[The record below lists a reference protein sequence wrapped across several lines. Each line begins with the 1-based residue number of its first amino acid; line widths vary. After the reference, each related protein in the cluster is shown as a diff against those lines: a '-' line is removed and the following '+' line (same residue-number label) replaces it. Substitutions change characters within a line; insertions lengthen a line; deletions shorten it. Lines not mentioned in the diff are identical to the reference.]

1 MQNIQM
7 LVAGIVTVLSHG
19 VMAVGSAQE
28 VTLTREG
35 QPAATIV
42 VAEDAPE
49 FTQLAVSTLVKYIER
64 TSGATLPVTHSIAHA
79 EPGTFVWVGPH
90 PELANRHAD
99 FHPDLSER
107 ESYVIQTAG
116 SDLILIGRDSVNEG
130 VQIEA
135 GTHQAVAAFLE
146 EKLNVRWLW
155 PGELG
160 TDLIPSPTIS
170 FAPFRIAYSPPLQ
183 LRLLNYTN
191 FERSYGNL
199 TEEVKAQIDQL
210 GGDLLD
216 TQKRK
221 DTEARHWLNLHRADA
236 PPTGSSINC
245 LAGTLY
251 NYRARHAYA
260 EWFSRYGAKNPAW
273 FALQPDGTRKPFPRP
288 KDAKMCVSN
297 PGVAKQW
304 IRNAASFFGDRP
316 NARTYEAGEND
327 RGWEGY
333 CVCEDCVAM
342 DNKDAVLLDRDLVW
356 ENERRP
362 SYALTDRYVRY
373 WNKLAVMLKEEFPDR
388 DIYVST
394 LAYHVTQPAPTI
406 PLEPN
411 ILPAFVGIERRFYHR
426 NNQEHTLA
434 QREMWKGWWEA
445 AGQRRSLIWRPN
457 IIYKTVGLPYVFTR
471 RHAETMRFL
480 NEHGLLG
487 IYFGEGGGHWA
498 IQGPQHYLNAKL
510 AWNPDSDV
518 ETVMR
523 DYYQRGFGPAAEFIR
538 KYFDEFEKL
547 YTRLAEQYQSAG
559 YSTYEDPPRL
569 FRELNTSVRNST
581 KRLGQEGVRRNQR
594 VENQASELLARAE
607 EAVKNSEEKFRE
619 RVGFIRLG
627 FDFIQAQLDCIESMN
642 DLSASP
648 SEANYQRA
656 VDASNRR
663 LEILQKSAA
672 SFAVN
677 PIDILRECA
686 AQRRFLGPPPDK
698 QPSESRPDSEPDRQK
713 LIEDL
718 EA

>member
-1 MQNIQM
+1 MQIIKIAR
-7 LVAGIVTVLSHG
+7 AGIVTILSLG
-19 VMAVGSAQE
+19 VIVVAPAQE
-28 VTLTREG
+28 VTVTRDG
-35 QPAATIV
+35 QPLATIV
-42 VAEDAPE
+42 VAADAPE
-49 FTQLAVSTLVKYIER
+49 HTQSSASKLVDYIQR
-64 TSGATLPVTHSIAHA
+64 ISGATLPVANSMTNADTATLI
-79 EPGTFVWVGPH
+79 WVGPH
-90 PELANRHAD
+90 HELANRHAD
-99 FHPDLSER
+99 FQPDLSER

-116 SDLILIGRDSVNEG
+116 QDLILVGRDSVNEG

-135 GTHQAVAAFLE
+135 GTHQAVAAFIE
-146 EKLNVRWLW
+146 DKLNVRWLW

-160 TDLIPSPTIS
+160 TDLIPSPTLS
-170 FAPFRIAYSPPLQ
+170 FAPFKISYSPPLQ

-191 FERSYGNL
+191 FERSHGNL
-199 TEEVKAQIDQL
+199 TDEVKANLEMI
-210 GGDLLD
+210 GGTLEI
-216 TQKRK
+216 QKRK
-221 DTEARHWLNLHRADA
+221 DTEAREWLNMHRADA

-260 EWFSRYGAKNPAW
+260 EWFSRYGKKNPEW
-273 FALQPDGTRKPFPRP
+273 FALQPNGTRKPFPRP
-288 KDAKMCVSN
+288 KDVKMCVSN

-304 IRNAASFFGDRP
+304 IRNATKFFSERP
-316 NARTYEAGEND
+316 NATTYEAGEND

-342 DNKDAVLLDRDLVW
+342 DNIHAVMLDRDLIW

-373 WNKLAVMLKEEFPDR
+373 WNQLAVMLKEQFPDR

-406 PLEPN
+406 PLEQN

-426 NNQEHTLA
+426 NNQEHTEA

-445 AGQRRSLIWRPN
+445 AGQRRALIWRPN
-457 IIYKTVGLPYVFTR
+457 IIYKTVGLPYIFTS
-471 RHAETMRFL
+471 RHAANMRFL
-480 NEHGLLG
+480 YEHGLLG

-498 IQGPQHYLNAKL
+498 IQGPQHYLHAKL
-510 AWNPDSDV
+510 AWNPQADAES
-518 ETVMR
+518 VMT
-523 DYYQRGFGPAAEFIR
+523 DYYQRGFGPASEFIQ
-538 KYFDEFEKL
+538 KYFEGFEKL
-547 YTRLAEQYQSAG
+547 YARLAEQYQELG

-569 FRELNTSVRNST
+569 FREMNTTSRTST

-594 VENQASELLARAE
+594 VENQANELLNQAE
-607 EAVKNSEEKFRE
+607 AAVKNSEAKYRD
-619 RVGFIRLG
+619 RVAFIRLG
-627 FDFIQAQLDCIESMN
+627 FEFIKAQLDCIEAMN

-656 VDASNRR
+656 VDSANRR
-663 LEILQKSAA
+663 LEVLKQSAD

-677 PIDILRECA
+677 PIDILREIA
-686 AQRRFLGPPPDK
+686 SQQRYLGPPANQNPPENGPDAEK
-698 QPSESRPDSEPDRQK
+698 EQQK